1 MRTVAIIQARMGSE
15 RLPGKALVKIGDR
28 TVLQSVI
35 WRTAQIAGLDDLVVA
50 TTDLDEDSPI
60 RSVCD
65 QVGVDWLAGEV
76 DDVLD
81 RFMRTAVFS
90 KATHILRIT
99 ADCPLLDPEINYR
112 IVDTLKT
119 TSASYVSMSTRSNG
133 LVQEAFTIG
142 ALQRAWENATDPY
155 DREHVV
161 PWMIRNEKTRFL
173 KPDFDLGSGR
183 WCVDTQEDL
192 DRLRGLY
199 AADPG
204 LFERSAEELVREPSI
219 R

>member
-15 RLPGKALVKIGDR
+15 RLPGKALMNIGDKTILEWVIFR
-28 TVLQSVI
+28 TL
-35 WRTAQIAGLDDLVVA
+35 LVEGVDEVMVA
-50 TTDLDEDSPI
+50 TTIQGFDDPI
-60 RSVCD
+60 YTECLGLGIECCR
-65 QVGVDWLAGEV
+65 GARF
-76 DDVLD
+76 DVLD
-81 RFMRTAVFS
+81 RYYEAAEGYDGV
-90 KATHILRIT
+90 LRVT
-99 ADCPLLDPEINYR
+99 ADCPLLDPGINSR

-119 TSASYVSMSTRSNG
+119 TDAEYVSMSTRSNG
-133 LVQEAFTIG
+133 LVQEAFSIG

-192 DRLRGLY
+192 DRLRALY
-199 AADPG
+199 AEDPC
-204 LFERSAEELVREPSI
+204 LFELTAEELVGREFAVS
-219 R
+219 